1 MNGPNGH
8 VWHYEY
14 RDGEFIVSKE
24 PEYTITYRFTVDIP
38 IRVSADCYADARE
51 DAKLIAESI
60 RKDGFHVSC
69 FDSAHVVS
77 TPAQEIVAPK
87 DFALWAME
95 PQDLDDE
102 GYTDRDAERDMSRI
116 EHIKALLEP
125 VDSYQPRLDD
135 EPEARE
141 CDDCDSPD
149 GAVWDQSDGRAVCGM
164 CREQS

>member
-102 GYTDRDAERDMSRI
+102 
-116 EHIKALLEP
+116 
-125 VDSYQPRLDD
+125 
-135 EPEARE
+135 PEARE